1 MATESQEQLA
11 LDEINVDDPTLEG
24 ALEERLRTKDLAS
37 SARLVYSRAD
47 ERARAEIA
55 RALGT
60 ALDED
65 GTAVRVGRF
74 RITRTTT
81 AAHSVSFETEAKDRV
96 RIGIAKEPKPARAER
111 TASEPSKP
119 FAESA
124 ESDDLL
130 PEPTPIAPRRRRR

>member
-1 MATESQEQLA
+1 MATEATEQLA
-11 LDEINVDDPTLEG
+11 LDEINVEDASLEA
-24 ALEERLRTKDLAS
+24 ALEERIRVKELAS
-37 SARLVYSRAD
+37 AARLVYTRAD
-47 ERARAEIA
+47 EAARAEIT

-96 RIGIAKEPKPARAER
+96 RIGIAKEPKAPRVSR

-119 FAESA
+119 FS

-130 PEPTPIAPRRRRR
+130 PEPTPITPRRRRR